1 MNVSYNHFILQ
12 KQRHDKGDLPSLHS
26 KQKGRIPTE
35 EINLRTHSLTKYNAF
50 LTQCLEDSTRTTN
63 ICWMKMSICTVAK
76 AICNSSEMRWALV
89 KNKQTVKIDLVETFM
104 NRIEFW
110 IVLVKSKIWNNI
122 CIYIHTI
129 VGHFLATDLMVCS
142 I

>member
-12 KQRHDKGDLPSLHS
+12 EQRHDKGDLPSLHS

-63 ICWMKMSICTVAK
+63 IC
-76 AICNSSEMRWALV
+76 
-89 KNKQTVKIDLVETFM
+89 
-104 NRIEFW
+104 
-110 IVLVKSKIWNNI
+110 
-122 CIYIHTI
+122 
-129 VGHFLATDLMVCS
+129 
-142 I
+142 

>member
-12 KQRHDKGDLPSLHS
+12 KQRHNKSDLPSLHS

-35 EINLRTHSLTKYNAF
+35 EIRLRAHSLTKYNAF

-63 ICWMKMSICTVAK
+63 ICWMKMSIAQLPK
-76 AICNSSEMRWALV
+76 QWALL

-110 IVLVKSKIWNNI
+110 IVPVKSKFWNNI
-122 CIYIHTI
+122 CIYIHSI
-129 VGHFLATDLMVCS
+129 IGHFLATDLMVCS